1 MRIASLP
8 EIPETEPSRNPQ
20 YRMILR
26 RMTDGHVRGPGELVV
41 SDLGALAG
49 IGIVMIYLHLIDVGL
64 GLCSDD
70 PLDPDLQGRETRR
83 PPVGLRIS
91 TRWKLSCWV
100 FLCADHQQTLSPAA
114 DQKRLLC
121 PRPNAASQ
129 PTRHSGMLTLH
140 LFCVL
145 LFTNKQQSPMVT

>member
-8 EIPETEPSRNPQ
+8 EIPETEPSRSLQ

-26 RMTDGHVRGPGELVV
+26 RIMDGHVRGLGELVV

-49 IGIVMIYLHLIDVGL
+49 IGIVMIYLHLIDVSL
-64 GLCSDD
+64 GRCSDD
-70 PLDPDLQGRETRR
+70 LLDPDLQGRETRR

-91 TRWKLSCWV
+91 TRWKLSSWV
-100 FLCADHQQTLSPAA
+100 LLCADHRRTLSPAA
-114 DQKRLLC
+114 GQKRLLR

-129 PTRHSGMLTLH
+129 PTRHSGMLTPH
-140 LFCVL
+140 LNCAYCIL
-145 LFTNKQQSPMVT
+145 TNNSRRW